1 MTTGRRPSRRRF
13 AFTLIELLVVIAIIA
28 ILIGLLLPAVQK
40 VREAAARTKC
50 TNNLKQLGIALQA
63 YHDVYNKLPVG
74 AFNDDGINWGWG
86 TAILPYIEQAPVYTA
101 LQSSLVVTTG
111 NTYTSGFFMI
121 FIPGGGPNQ
130 ISNTTPGFSADN
142 CNTAGI
148 VNVTAGGGVAKA
160 AISVYICPSDPWP
173 NNTTNGYGKL
183 NYLACLGSDVSGGV
197 FNSWSTPSWKNETG
211 VLSFA
216 NDNSNTAAY
225 ALTAITDGTSNTV
238 LLGEASANRLSAN
251 NVYGVGATN
260 TFPIWAGGNPSTVSG
275 STGGWGRHHNYF
287 RIMDVNYPLNSTNT
301 SADTVGT
308 PIQFLDRAFNSS
320 HTGGGNFLRGDGSV
334 KFVSNGVSA
343 VAYRAAG
350 TRNGGEVN
358 SIDQ

>member
-1 MTTGRRPSRRRF
+1 MTTGSRPSSRRF

-74 AFNDDGINWGWG
+74 EFNDDNVNWGWG
-86 TAILPYIEQAPVYTA
+86 TAILPYIEQGNVYTA
-101 LQSSLVVTTG
+101 LNSSLVVTTTG
-111 NTYTSGFFMI
+111 GAYTSGFFAI

-130 ISNTTPGFSADN
+130 ISNAPPGFNADN
-142 CNTAGI
+142 INTAGI

-160 AISVYICPSDPWP
+160 SIPVYICPSDPWP

-183 NYLACLGSDVSGGV
+183 NYLACMGSDVSQGV
-197 FNSWSTPSWKNETG
+197 FNSWSTPGYQNATG
-211 VLSFA
+211 VLVHS
-216 NDNSNTAAY
+216 NNNNNTAAF

-238 LLGEASANRLSAN
+238 LLGEVSANRLSN
-251 NVYGVGATN
+251 RYGMGETN
-260 TFPIWAGGNPSTVSG
+260 RFPIWAGGNPAH
-275 STGGWGRHHNYF
+275 GGQGHQHNYF

-301 SADTVGT
+301 ATDSAGDSAL
-308 PIQFLDRAFNSS
+308 FLDRAFNSN
-320 HTGGGNFLRGDGSV
+320 HTGGANFLRGDGSV